1 MKRTDLC
8 PVCKVIGKECRDYM
22 RDDGERVVEETC
34 CKLCGGSRR
43 IKKEPDFYEESW
55 FIESD
60 IKSRDIEFVI
70 FNTYEEEN

>member
-43 IKKEPDFYEESW
+43 IKKEPDFYEES
-55 FIESD
+55 
-60 IKSRDIEFVI
+60 
-70 FNTYEEEN
+70 